1 MGSLAIVTRWKAR
14 ESPGAKKERERE
26 RDYRNYRFSGKEE
39 CRCLME
45 GMVLIGLLAYFFYRS
60 VLAFLCLSPILFFYQ
75 KYKKKR
81 MVKRRMEELEKEFR
95 EVLLSVT
102 SSLQA
107 GYSVENAF
115 LESYRDISGLF
126 GTSCDMAKELLIMK
140 KGMENGMGMEQL
152 LHNLGSRCPEGEIK
166 EFVEVFSVA
175 MKSGGRIG
183 EVIKRT
189 VDLIR
194 EKAEIKEELETLVHA
209 KQMENRIMCMVP
221 FFILLYINLTS
232 PGYFDVLY
240 HNVVGV
246 VIMTICMLLYLAAVC
261 MADRI
266 TQFGIE

>member
-1 MGSLAIVTRWKAR
+1 MENLAIVTRWKVQ
-14 ESPGAKKERERE
+14 ESPGAKKEKERE
-26 RDYRNYRFSGKEE
+26 QDYREYHFSRMEE
-39 CRCLME
+39 CRCLLE
-45 GMVLIGLLAYFFYRS
+45 GTILTGLLAYFFYRS
-60 VLAFLCLSPILFFYQ
+60 VLAFLCLSPVLFFYR
-75 KYKKKR
+75 KFKKKR
-81 MVKRRMEELEKEFR
+81 MIKRRMEGLEKEFR

-102 SSLQA
+102 ASLQA

-140 KGMENGMGMEQL
+140 KGLENGKGMEQI

-175 MKSGGRIG
+175 IKSGGKIG

-194 EKAEIKEELETLVHA
+194 EKAEIKDELETLVHA
-209 KQMENRIMCMVP
+209 KQMENRIMCIVP

-240 HNVVGV
+240 HNVAGV
-246 VIMTICMLLYLAAVC
+246 AIMTVCMLLYLAAVC